1 MCLVRGCDGDCPLIA
16 DPPAPQPIGSPI
28 RRIFRPQLAL
38 FLVAA
43 AITLLVSEVFFRVDE
58 QSGYSTVFGAG
69 TGQAESS
76 MISAAGPPNRTLSPA
91 TGNCARQGGI
101 RELIYE
107 KASRGIFGLSRRIV
121 EAQVVVCIGQ
131 DGRLLDVLHVNF

>member
-1 MCLVRGCDGDCPLIA
+1 MRLVCGCDGDRPLIA
-16 DPPAPQPIGSPI
+16 TRRLRHQSGSPS
-28 RRIFRPQLAL
+28 RRIFRPQLIL

-43 AITLLVSEVFFRVDE
+43 AVALIVSEVFFRADE

-76 MISAAGPPNRTLSPA
+76 ILSAAGPPNRMLSPA
-91 TGNCARQGGI
+91 TGECARQGGI

-107 KASRGIFGLSRRIV
+107 QASRGIFGLSRRIV
-121 EAQVVVCIGQ
+121 EAQVVICVGQ
-131 DGRLLDVLHVNF
+131 DGRVLDVLHVNF